1 MNNER
6 FVSIVM
12 TYYDRLDQ
20 LKKTLQSFQHHKYTN
35 FEVIIIDDG
44 SEEEPLT
51 HDLFHEYNFQIKVIS
66 MPTIKEYANPSVPF
80 NVGFAAVKGD
90 IIIIQNSECLHVDN
104 ILDHARVKVT
114 DENYITYAC
123 FSLSKKDTI
132 HFLDTDGPDLQIVRK
147 KIEDS
152 TADAD
157 AGKPVWKN
165 HSKYRPNA
173 LHFTSAIKKS
183 NLDKIGGFDQRY
195 AKGTSF
201 DDDEILIRIRR
212 IPLKIQIED
221 NIVVVHQWHSNVS
234 TEINKFRLHYLQLRN
249 QILYKYVTLKE
260 TDYTVSQSSMPYF
273 LYKMYAPFIIYP
285 LALVKTFFGTFNK
298 WTKFHKF

>member
-1 MNNER
+1 
-6 FVSIVM
+6 M
-12 TYYDRLDQ
+12 TYYKRLGQ
-20 LKKTLQSFQHHKYTN
+20 LKKTLTSFQKHGYTD
-35 FEVIIIDDG
+35 FEVIIVDDG
-44 SEEEPLT
+44 SDLEPISEELLT
-51 HDLFHEYNFQIKVIS
+51 CYEYPIKVIN
-66 MPTIKEYANPSVPF
+66 MPLVKTYTNPSIPY
-80 NVGFAAVKGD
+80 NSGFAIAKGE

-132 HFLDTDGPDLQIVRK
+132 HFLDTEGLDLQIVRK

-157 AGKPVWKN
+157 AGKPLWKN

-173 LHFTSAIKKS
+173 LHFTSAITKS

-195 AKGTSF
+195 ALGTSF
-201 DDDEILIRIRR
+201 DDDEILKRIRR

-234 TEINKFRLHYLQLRN
+234 TEINKFRLHYLHLRN
-249 QILYKYVTLKE
+249 QFLYKYVTLKE
-260 TDYTVSQSSMPYF
+260 TNYTVSQSSMPYF
-273 LYKMYAPFIIYP
+273 LYKIYAPFIIYP
-285 LALVKTFFGTFNK
+285 LALVKTFFGTLNK
-298 WTKFHKF
+298 WTKFQKF

>member
-1 MNNER
+1 
-6 FVSIVM
+6 M

-35 FEVIIIDDG
+35 FEVIIVDDG

-51 HDLFHEYNFQIKVIS
+51 HDLFHEYNFQIKVINL
-66 MPTIKEYANPSVPF
+66 PTIKEYTNPSVPF

-132 HFLDTDGPDLQIVRK
+132 HFLDTEGLDLQIVRK

-152 TADAD
+152 IAD
-157 AGKPVWKN
+157 AGMPVWKN

-173 LHFTSAIKKS
+173 LHFTSAITKS

-201 DDDEILIRIRR
+201 DDDEILIRIKR
-212 IPLKIQIED
+212 IPLEVLIKD
-221 NIVVVHQWHSNVS
+221 NLRVVHQWHGDQAAGISDKTS
-234 TEINKFRLHYLQLRN
+234 KFRLHTLHLKN
-249 QILYKYVTLKE
+249 QFLFKYVTKFE
-260 TDYTVSQSSMPYF
+260 KDFTNNQRSFYF
-273 LYKMYAPFIIYP
+273 LMYKSYAPFCVFFFAFIKTLVGKLKIYP
-285 LALVKTFFGTFNK
+285 K
-298 WTKFHKF
+298 